1 MGRYRDR
8 DDGQVLFNDD
18 IPQGPYMDEF
28 VDEDGGGRNGDNL
41 TGGPS
46 KAGVLRGRW
55 KRWTM
60 IVLCC
65 LVVVLGVV
73 IAVVVGSTMGND
85 NDGKSKAVTPPT
97 SPNEQETT
105 TAAPVPAPTMT
116 LAPAPAAPKARTPA
130 PTPSGAPTRTAF
142 PTRPLYWGQVGQDY
156 GTDAM
161 EYMGSAVDI
170 SADGS
175 VVWYGSFNYTDAQRP
190 ATVGRIRRMDVA
202 TGKITEVFGT
212 HESDSLGYTV
222 SGSEDGE
229 FVAGFASSNG
239 TVLLY
244 DYLTA
249 QNALRLYAQAT
260 LPASWDPMTVVF
272 DLSKDGQ
279 WLAVT
284 GTEVKQGEPGSD
296 QMDWKLRVYQVVTGS
311 GGALVQYGG
320 DVIVESNLDETP
332 KLYSIEAS
340 HDGEVVAVS
349 VVGVDADQLGRVKV
363 FERKPND
370 SYGLMGN
377 LAGDSL
383 LYSNSARAAD
393 FYGRRMQIRTIGG
406 QVWLA
411 IGWEGKNTILMRT
424 WNAAAGAWQDEGQI
438 AANEEEYGEKSE
450 FGYDFDMSADGTRM
464 VVGVRCFNF
473 CRGADQVFQ
482 LVDGE
487 WKGLGQIVVGYE
499 DTFFGEAG
507 M

>member
-8 DDGQVLFNDD
+8 DDGQGLFNDD
-18 IPQGPYMDEF
+18 IPQGPYLDEF
-28 VDEDGGGRNGDNL
+28 QDEDGVGPNDDNL
-41 TGGPS
+41 HSLS
-46 KAGVLRGRW
+46 KTVQRGRW

-65 LVVVLGVV
+65 FVVVLGVI
-73 IAVVVGSTMGND
+73 IAVVVGSTMGGDSN
-85 NDGKSKAVTPPT
+85 GKSKAVAPPPP
-97 SPNEQETT
+97 PNEQDTT
-105 TAAPVPAPTMT
+105 TAAPVTATMT
-116 LAPAPAAPKARTPA
+116 LAPVPRAPKAPTPA
-130 PTPSGAPTRTAF
+130 PTPSAAPTRTAV
-142 PTRPLYWGQVGQDY
+142 PTRPLYWSQVGQDF

-190 ATVGRIRRMDVA
+190 ATVGRIRRMDIT
-202 TGKITEVFGT
+202 TGTITEVFGT

-222 SGSEDGE
+222 SGSDDGE

-249 QNALRLYAQAT
+249 QNVLRLYAQAT
-260 LPASWDPMTVVF
+260 LPASWDPMMVVF

-284 GTEVKQGEPGSD
+284 GTDVKQGEPGSD
-296 QMDWKLRVYQVVTGS
+296 QMDWKLRVYQVQTGS

-320 DVIVESNLDETP
+320 DVTVESNMEVAP

-340 HDGEVVAVS
+340 HGGEVVAVS
-349 VVGVDADQLGRVKV
+349 VVGVDADQWGRVKV
-363 FERKPND
+363 FERKPD
-370 SYGLMGN
+370 SYNLMGP

-383 LYSNSARAAD
+383 LSSNSARAAD

-406 QVWLA
+406 QIWLV
-411 IGWEGKNTILMRT
+411 IGWEGKNTILLRT
-424 WNAAAGAWQDEGQI
+424 WNAAAGAWQAAGQI
-438 AANEEEYGEKSE
+438 AADEEEYGENSE
-450 FGYDFDMSADGTRM
+450 FGYDFDMSVDGTRI
-464 VVGVRCFNF
+464 VVGVRCFDL

-482 LVDGE
+482 LVNGE
-487 WKGLGQIVVGYE
+487 WQGLGQIVVGYE